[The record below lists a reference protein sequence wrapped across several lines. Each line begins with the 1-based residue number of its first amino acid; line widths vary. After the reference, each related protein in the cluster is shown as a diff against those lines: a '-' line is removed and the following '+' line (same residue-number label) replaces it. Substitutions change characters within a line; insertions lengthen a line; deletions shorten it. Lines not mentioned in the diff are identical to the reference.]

1 MRLGQGPAV
10 DLLTIGLSAND
21 YVGHA
26 FGTEGAEMC
35 LQQTALDRT
44 IGRILSALDTT
55 HVPYVVVLTADHGG
69 YDLPERQAQ
78 RGFPDAER
86 LDPKFSLD
94 AIGEDVAAQFSLE
107 VGGKTLLEGVPQGD
121 VYLSRQIPDG
131 LRPQVLAAVKAKMLA
146 FPQVQA
152 VFTAGEIA
160 SQPSPRPPVDD
171 WTLLEKARA
180 SYDRERSGDLLVFL
194 RPHVI
199 PDAPREDMVATHGS
213 PWNYDR
219 RVPILFYAPGETPYE
234 QPISIETV
242 DILPTLAALMGLR
255 VPSEE
260 IDGRCIDLEPGPL
273 NSCS

>member
-1 MRLGQGPAV
+1 MRLGRGPSV

-35 LQQTALDRT
+35 LQQAALDRT
-44 IGRILSALDTT
+44 VGRILSALDAT

-69 YDLPERQAQ
+69 YDLPERHAQ

-94 AIGEDVAAQFSLE
+94 RIGGEIAAQFALE
-107 VGGKTLLEGVPQGD
+107 LAGKPLLEGVSQGD
-121 VYLSRQIPDG
+121 VYLSRQVPDK
-131 LRPQVLAAVKAKMLA
+131 LRAQVLSALKARLLA

-160 SQPSPRPPVDD
+160 SQPPPRPPVDD

-180 SYDRERSGDLLVFL
+180 SFDRERSGDLLVFL

-199 PDAPREDMVATHGS
+199 PDAPRKDMVATHGS

-219 RVPILFYAPGETPYE
+219 RVPILVYSPGAIAYE
-234 QPISIETV
+234 QPLPMDTV
-242 DILPTLAALMGLR
+242 DILPTLAALIGLS
-255 VPSEE
+255 VPNDE
-260 IDGRCIDLEPGPL
+260 IDGRCVDVDPGPADT
-273 NSCS
+273 CH